1 MSPSFYSGTR
11 NAAALAPH
19 LEGYGGV
26 LQGTVVV
33 LCARILEH
41 VDALIAGAGVAIVAA
56 VAVVLL
62 AAASAPHWQALV
74 RIADSSAGGWPRRGH
89 AKKASD
95 CNHHHQKKHLHCHP
109 RLFLRSQKMCPA
121 FGGAQNT

>member
-62 AAASAPHWQALV
+62 AAASAPHW
-74 RIADSSAGGWPRRGH
+74 
-89 AKKASD
+89 
-95 CNHHHQKKHLHCHP
+95 
-109 RLFLRSQKMCPA
+109 
-121 FGGAQNT
+121 